1 MREFPTGASGLRR
14 LRRLARDSDYRADSG
29 TSVVEGPVLVGE
41 AIEAGRDV
49 RLVVAPTSMVG
60 DPIVSDLL
68 ARAAALGIES
78 GTVVDRAFAGLT
90 STRSPQPAVAEVAH
104 HDVDPEVLVG
114 SVRPGRPL
122 LVLAELADPGNVG
135 TLFRSAEAFDA
146 AGVLVA
152 GGVDPYNPKVVRAA
166 AGSSFRLPFAR
177 MAEAFE
183 AIDLLAAAG
192 VEVWAAVPCG
202 GAPVVE
208 VPVDRAVALVLGN
221 EPRGLSE
228 ELVVAC
234 AGSATVATVRGVES
248 LNVAVAGSVALYEMT
263 RDRVRYA
270 GSG

>member
-1 MREFPTGASGLRR
+1 
-14 LRRLARDSDYRADSG
+14 
-29 TSVVEGPVLVGE
+29 
-41 AIEAGRDV
+41 
-49 RLVVAPTSMVG
+49 
-60 DPIVSDLL
+60 
-68 ARAAALGIES
+68 
-78 GTVVDRAFAGLT
+78 
-90 STRSPQPAVAEVAH
+90 
-104 HDVDPEVLVG
+104 
-114 SVRPGRPL
+114 
-122 LVLAELADPGNVG
+122 
-135 TLFRSAEAFDA
+135 
-146 AGVLVA
+146 
-152 GGVDPYNPKVVRAA
+152 
-166 AGSSFRLPFAR
+166 